1 MFVGGFLRLLDLD
14 DMVLLLGS
22 LSRLDAL
29 YGFWLDV
36 STLPRH
42 ADLLLGL
49 WELWLEKTHGLE
61 KEGVVEAL
69 ASCTNLRTLGLH
81 DCALGELPQ
90 AFPQLTRMTYLDLSN
105 TDVSL
110 RVVEALCD
118 LSGLEQLHLSRAPRL
133 TSLPSSISRLT
144 GLYSLSLL
152 ESKVTRLPDSM
163 TAMSSLRELAW
174 GGRQLQLD
182 VVWHLTGLNT
192 LALSDAT
199 APSLPTGLGQLTGL
213 SALMVEGV
221 ALAALPDSLSKLV
234 GLERLTISAGG
245 LTALPAGITA
255 LTRLTGLVLNCP
267 LLQPLEPAVQAF
279 VEWHRRT
286 QSSSSR

>member
-1 MFVGGFLRLLDLD
+1 MGGFLRPLHLD
-14 DMVLLLGS
+14 DVVLLLGS
-22 LSRLDAL
+22 LSQLDAL

-36 STLPRH
+36 STLPQH

-49 WELWLEKTHGLE
+49 EELWLEKSHGLE

-90 AFPQLTRMTYLDLSN
+90 AFPQLTRMRYLDLSN

-118 LSGLEQLHLSRAPRL
+118 LSGLQQLHLSRAPRL
-133 TSLPSSISRLT
+133 TSLPDSISRLT

-182 VVWHLTGLNT
+182 VVWRLTGLNT

-199 APSLPTGLGQLTGL
+199 APSLPIDLGQLTGL
-213 SALMVEGV
+213 SALLVEGE
-221 ALAALPDSLSKLV
+221 ALAALPDGLSKLV
-234 GLERLTISAGG
+234 GLERLT
-245 LTALPAGITA
+245 
-255 LTRLTGLVLNCP
+255 
-267 LLQPLEPAVQAF
+267 
-279 VEWHRRT
+279 
-286 QSSSSR
+286 